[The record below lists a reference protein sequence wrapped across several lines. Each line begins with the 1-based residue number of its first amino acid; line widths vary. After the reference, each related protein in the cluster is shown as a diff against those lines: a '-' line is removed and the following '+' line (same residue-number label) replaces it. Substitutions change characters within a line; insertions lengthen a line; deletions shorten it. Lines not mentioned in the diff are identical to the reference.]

1 MVLVTTTASKQA
13 LLMREMAGPEK
24 MPWVRM
30 AYTLTAPA
38 DINLNTEGGE
48 KKKKNSIKL
57 LNYTRT
63 KQLNDEIHTE
73 KSNVFFP
80 PHFIFKVLNNIFLL
94 VFAPG
99 F

>member
-38 DINLNTEGGE
+38 DINLNTEGGG
-48 KKKKNSIKL
+48 KKNSIKL

-73 KSNVFFP
+73 KSNVFF
-80 PHFIFKVLNNIFLL
+80 FFLISYL
-94 VFAPG
+94 KF
-99 F
+99 

>member
-38 DINLNTEGGE
+38 DINLNTERGRGP
-48 KKKKNSIKL
+48 NSIKL
-57 LNYTRT
+57 LNYSRT
-63 KQLNDEIHTE
+63 
-73 KSNVFFP
+73 
-80 PHFIFKVLNNIFLL
+80 NN
-94 VFAPG
+94 
-99 F
+99 

>member
-38 DINLNTEGGE
+38 DINLNTER
-48 KKKKNSIKL
+48 KKENSIKL
-57 LNYTRT
+57 LNYTR
-63 KQLNDEIHTE
+63 KAQLNDAINTKNNGNSHVV
-73 KSNVFFP
+73 VFNILLLTVFSL
-80 PHFIFKVLNNIFLL
+80 HVFKI
-94 VFAPG
+94 
-99 F
+99 

>member
-73 KSNVFFP
+73 KKQCFF
-80 PHFIFKVLNNIFLL
+80 FK
-94 VFAPG
+94 
-99 F
+99 